1 MGLCIADAADFR
13 NKNPTGQGAHG
24 GHLSRSRCRVC
35 GGEVGRGGV
44 GRTRQAVTSGCAA
57 FTLLDPT
64 VALLSFHSLVRKRA
78 FAVRD
83 RIPVGT
89 ANRDSPAHPSGF
101 KLFVIVGWGLAV
113 AAPAIGGGQLLADAA
128 LSTSPATAALP
139 GLIALCVTSQ
149 VVYPITLAN
158 TDVQSYGGVEKWI
171 DTLGPVTDWPHR

>member
-24 GHLSRSRCRVC
+24 GHLSRSRRRVC
-35 GGEVGRGGV
+35 GAGSGSSERSVEQCEGG
-44 GRTRQAVTSGCAA
+44 TSACNR
-57 FTLLDPT
+57 LPRL
-64 VALLSFHSLVRKRA
+64 RA

-89 ANRDSPAHPSGF
+89 ANRDSPAHASGF

-113 AAPAIGGGQLLADAA
+113 AAPAIGGGQLPADAA

-171 DTLGPVTDWPHR
+171 DTLGLVTDWPHR